1 MRYVIDASVAAEY
14 LLRTPVGSA
23 AAALIH
29 DADLFAPSLMD
40 AEVLAALRRMF
51 FAGQIGDT
59 RAMQVLEDL
68 RDWDVLRVDDTA
80 LLQVAW
86 SLRHNVTG
94 YDAMYVATARV
105 HSAELLTSDGPLAR
119 APALGIIIHNI
130 RT

>member
-1 MRYVIDASVAAEY
+1 MAAEY
-14 LLRTPVGSA
+14 LLRTPVGNA

-29 DADLFAPSLMD
+29 DADLFTPSLMD
-40 AEVLAALRRMF
+40 AEVLSALRRMF

-86 SLRHNVTG
+86 SLRQNVTG
-94 YDAMYVATARV
+94 YDAMYVAAARV
-105 HSAELLTSDGPLAR
+105 HSAELVTADGPLAR